1 MSDDKMTGKAVSI
14 PITTMRA
21 LGELRE
27 MQLKSEHGRGQKRL
41 DAMQRVAEAELR
53 RTGNARL
60 DKLGIR
66 LYYWAKAGARG
77 AELAKA
83 RRGQPDEQIMRLN
96 SLLVRDWLIREGL
109 YDDRSLARA
118 MMMREVQPDEK
129 G

>member
-60 DKLGIR
+60 DKLGLR
-66 LYYWAKAGARG
+66 LCYREKAGARG

-109 YDDRSLARA
+109 YDDRSLVRA